1 MSFIDIYNEFLL
13 QVCDLI
19 LFQEINNYEKFSSV
33 SIIFVNNCSGAL
45 NSDRVAMASNFYDSG
60 FLVYPNSLN
69 SEVNVESL
77 VP

>member
-1 MSFIDIYNEFLL
+1 MRNSALFPLFLL
-13 QVCDLI
+13 I
-19 LFQEINNYEKFSSV
+19 IFNNY
-33 SIIFVNNCSGAL
+33 SGAL